1 MAYVTFFVNTGSEVI
16 RICSEE
22 SNADFIVSALNA
34 FRTEVEAAEIKP
46 INKSGDS
53 GTGEYGS
60 PEWHESAISEMTD
73 KDDVVN
79 YMVGVGINDYDKR
92 GGVDVVKQ
100 KAIEAVYNV

>member
-1 MAYVTFFVNTGSEVI
+1 MAYVTFFVNTGSEIV
-16 RICSEE
+16 RICSDE
-22 SNADFIVSALNA
+22 SNAGFLVDKLGAV
-34 FRTEVEAAEIKP
+34 RTEIEAGEIV
-46 INKSGDS
+46 NKSGDS

-60 PEWHESAISEMTD
+60 PEWHESVISEMTD

-79 YMVGVGINDYDKR
+79 YMVGVGITDYDKR